1 MRIKK
6 LLIEK
11 HSYNIM
17 YKHSVEKMRDLC
29 LRYGVG
35 ESDSQIY
42 GLNNSS
48 SFPQLCFHYKREDG
62 KKIQHTGSKRPWSK
76 PEK

>member
-1 MRIKK
+1 MFLKNTNENKK

-11 HSYNIM
+11 HSYSIM

-35 ESDSQIY
+35 DADSQIY
-42 GLNNSS
+42 GLNNSR

-62 KKIQHTGSKRPWSK
+62 KKI
-76 PEK
+76 